1 VLTTKG
7 AAEAVVAWAGEVLEI
22 GTGSQAAYPQAGKFH
37 ELPDVAA
44 VVQHRAQR
52 EGGDEHYFP
61 FADLQETWLVIYVL
75 EVSVMVE
82 VEGKDE
88 ASAKAAHEYLEQAT
102 DALADAIY
110 DDATLSGHLTGKQM
124 ASPTFTVDLS
134 SPFIEYDDGTRGRAF
149 FASMAV
155 AEARDEPG
163 F

>member
-22 GTGSQAAYPQAGKFH
+22 GTGSQAA
-37 ELPDVAA
+37 
-44 VVQHRAQR
+44 
-52 EGGDEHYFP
+52 
-61 FADLQETWLVIYVL
+61 
-75 EVSVMVE
+75 
-82 VEGKDE
+82 
-88 ASAKAAHEYLEQAT
+88 HEYLEQAT

-110 DDATLSGHLTGKQM
+110 DDATLGGHLTGRQM